1 MSKDV
6 NDLTAALELAA
17 VEDTGSTEESS
28 TEVAAGETEE
38 ASTPEGE
45 KTKPGRARGA
55 ETRIRELVDKTK
67 GLEEELNSYKSAV
80 GEKDKELG
88 KLVDLLQAR
97 ENDARVVKKIQE
109 LYTTDTKWKDT
120 IEKLDK
126 VIRGEEVEETET
138 GSKTQDKS
146 IEKAKDLIQST
157 RKELDEAIADQ
168 KADLLLHRSELLID
182 RYMSDLPAEYN
193 DEDRRLLMDTL
204 KHHIDWNAIE
214 EDPAKLSDLVHKG
227 VQNAVTWYGTPKGTM
242 PKTQEKGSEKTMPES
257 PQERL
262 DKIMKLDYGKVKTVK
277 TSTGG
282 ESKVPEMSDDDF
294 VKLLGESIRLKNRGL

>member
-1 MSKDV
+1 MNKDV
-6 NDLTAALELAA
+6 NDLTAALEEAA
-17 VEDTGSTEESS
+17 VEESTSTEESS
-28 TEVAAGETEE
+28 TEVAGEE
-38 ASTPEGE
+38 APTPEGE
-45 KTKPGRARGA
+45 KPKSGRAKGA
-55 ETRIRELVDKTK
+55 EARIRELVEKTK
-67 GLEEELNSYKSAV
+67 GLEDELSNYKNAV

-126 VIRGEEVEETET
+126 VIRGEEVEELTADT
-138 GSKTQDKS
+138 KGSDKS

-182 RYMSDLPAEYN
+182 RYMAELPKEYS
-193 DEDRRLLMDTL
+193 DEDKRLLGSVL

-214 EDPAKLSDLVHKG
+214 ENPAKLSDLVHAG
-227 VQNAVTWYGTPKGTM
+227 VQNAVTWYGSPKGTA
-242 PKTQEKGSEKTMPES
+242 PAQPDKGNENTTKPES

-262 DKIMKLDYGKVKTVK
+262 DKIMKLDVGRLKTVK
-277 TSTGG
+277 TPTGT
-282 ESKVPEMSDDDF
+282 ETKVPEMSDDDF
-294 VKLLGESIRLKNRGL
+294 VKLLGESMKLKNRK

>member
-1 MSKDV
+1 MADV
-6 NDLTAALELAA
+6 NDLTTALQEAAI
-17 VEDTGSTEESS
+17 EDTSTEESS
-28 TEVAAGETEE
+28 TEATSEE
-38 ASTPEGE
+38 AKAPEGD
-45 KTKPGRARGA
+45 KKGRTAND
-55 ETRIRELVDKTK
+55 RIRELVARTK
-67 GLEEELNSYKSAV
+67 GLEDELSNYKNSV

-109 LYTTDTKWKDT
+109 LHNTNSKWKDT

-126 VIRGEEVEETET
+126 VIRGEEVEEEDT
-138 GSKTQDKS
+138 GDKTKDRS

-157 RKELDEAIADQ
+157 RRELDDAIADQ

-182 RYMSDLPAEYN
+182 RYMEELPAEYT
-193 DEDRRLLMDTL
+193 DEDKRRLGSVL

-214 EDPAKLSDLVHKG
+214 ENPSKLSDLVHAG
-227 VQNAVTWYGTPKGTM
+227 VQDAVTWYGAPIGSAPKA
-242 PKTQEKGSEKTMPES
+242 PEKGADTKVMPES

-262 DKIMKLDYGKVKTVK
+262 DKIMKLDYGKLKTVK
-277 TSTGG
+277 TSTGQ

-294 VKLLGESIRLKNRGL
+294 VKLLGESLKLKNRAG